1 MEYIRIEDYN
11 VIIYEINIF
20 NYTKN
25 CIKKKEEIF
34 SHVKDFVLFKKALLF
49 KNNDQNR

>member
-20 NYTKN
+20 NYLDIFIDN
-25 CIKKKEEIF
+25 IK
-34 SHVKDFVLFKKALLF
+34 
-49 KNNDQNR
+49 